1 MSLQFMWLFFFCK
14 QKTAYEMRI
23 SDWSSDVFSSD
34 LTPGYHSTGRSAAF
48 YEECYGGPGIL
59 PLTKASGQHLREHGF
74 LSPRGALYLAR
85 TADEAA
91 VEAFITRFAETDA
104 RFERNGREELA
115 RIVPGIMPEWDRA
128 NRQPPCADLDV
139 AGTPDDRA
147 GGGWGKR

>member
-91 VEAFITRFAETDA
+91 VERSVERRVGKECVSTCISRWSPLHLKKKTKTR
-104 RFERNGREELA
+104 
-115 RIVPGIMPEWDRA
+115 I
-128 NRQPPCADLDV
+128 
-139 AGTPDDRA
+139 
-147 GGGWGKR
+147 